1 MRYFFYQPGR
11 TSWTSVIIGALFLGF
26 LAWLFVMSL
35 PVLLGIAGVICLIGL
50 AVWLYNYVR
59 VRLGF
64 ERPEE
69 KAFRETMEAFNRE
82 ATERYGET
90 AGSANPSAVYKET
103 RVVRTVQGT
112 RRRRMRDVEDIE
124 ENR

>member
-35 PVLLGIAGVICLIGL
+35 PVLLGMAGVICLIGL

-69 KAFRETMEAFNRE
+69 KAFRETMDAFNRE
-82 ATERYGET
+82 ANERYGEG
-90 AGSANPSAVYKET
+90 AGSSVYEET
-103 RVVRTVQGT
+103 RVVRAVQGT

-124 ENR
+124 ENQ